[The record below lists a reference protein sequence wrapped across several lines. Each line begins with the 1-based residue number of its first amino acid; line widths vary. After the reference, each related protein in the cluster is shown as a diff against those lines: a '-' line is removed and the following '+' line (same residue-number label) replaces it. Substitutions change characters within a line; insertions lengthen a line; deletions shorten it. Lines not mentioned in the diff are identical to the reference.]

1 MYVVRKYFR
10 TLESTFVRRYLRTS
24 VLPYERTTDS
34 RVQLYVYSTV
44 HVPSKQ
50 LLLNNPKKKSQW
62 VRVRCTVHGYNVH
75 VHVQQS
81 YIYTTKVLKVLSKV
95 LSYNVVCV
103 HSHIQ
108 LSYSIGFFSF
118 FSFFSF
124 FFAAF

>member
-1 MYVVRKYFR
+1 MGTCTTLYTVVVQFTATTYTYVC
-10 TLESTFVRRYLRTS
+10 T
-24 VLPYERTTDS
+24 RTT
-34 RVQLYVYSTV
+34 VV
-44 HVPSKQ
+44 H
-50 LLLNNPKKKSQW
+50 LHYEG
-62 VRVRCTVHGYNVH
+62 TF
-75 VHVQQS
+75 
-81 YIYTTKVLKVLSKV
+81 VLSKV

>member
-50 LLLNNPKKKSQW
+50 LLLNNPKKKMSMGT
-62 VRVRCTVHGYNVH
+62 CTLYSSRLQRTRTRTTVVHLHYEG
-75 VHVQQS
+75 
-81 YIYTTKVLKVLSKV
+81 TFVLSKV

-103 HSHIQ
+103 HR
-108 LSYSIGFFSF
+108 
-118 FSFFSF
+118 
-124 FFAAF
+124 